1 MPGVGPVAFTEYPSC
16 DDLKFEY
23 EVLYDKT
30 AEVEG
35 NEPEFI

>member
-1 MPGVGPVAFTEYPSC
+1 MPQLGLLAFTECPSC

-30 AEVEG
+30 AEVEE
-35 NEPEFI
+35 NEPELI